1 MQTTTSARA
10 SGTAGEVLAAKA
22 MQNRGMHIVARNFRS
37 LCGEIDLIVLDGE
50 VLAFVEVKNWP
61 AYGLENLAYGIT
73 EKKKERIIETAKHF
87 LATHREYNYRSIR
100 FDVVFLRSGQ
110 SLVYLDSAF
119 TDSGSPRKESYGYG
133 GRRFSLG

>member
-1 MQTTTSARA
+1 MQTTTSAGA
-10 SGTAGEVLAAKA
+10 AGEILAAKA
-22 MQNRGMHIVARNFRS
+22 MQNRGMRIVARNFRS
-37 LCGEIDLIVLDGE
+37 LRGEIDLIVLDGE
-50 VLAFVEVKNWP
+50 VLAFVEVKTWP

-73 EKKKERIIETAKHF
+73 EKKKQRIIETAKHF

-119 TDSGSPRKESYGYG
+119 TESGSPYRESYGYG
-133 GRRFSLG
+133 GRRVSLG